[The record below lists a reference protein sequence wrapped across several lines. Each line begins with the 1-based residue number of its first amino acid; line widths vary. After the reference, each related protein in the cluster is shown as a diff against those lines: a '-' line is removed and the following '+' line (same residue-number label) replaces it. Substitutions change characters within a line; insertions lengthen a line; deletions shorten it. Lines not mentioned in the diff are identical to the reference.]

1 MSVILNIDMPKTC
14 EECNL
19 ESICDLWVEARKM
32 CGEWKPETK
41 ATIRHPECPLSE
53 PEDTERLKIYIEFY
67 KSCLNRLLEMYP
79 NPEAKEM
86 YELGVKDGADLAWM
100 HGSDATAHELE
111 KVYFQG
117 MDDAMKMCNV
127 QPTVHGKWIMADD
140 GDGKICSICRTD
152 YCHIVLPVDEW
163 IFCPTCGA
171 KMDAI

>member
-53 PEDTERLKIYIEFY
+53 SEDTERLNQYIDFY
-67 KSCLNRLLEMYP
+67 QSCLDRLLKMYP

-111 KVYFQG
+111 KAYFQG
-117 MDDAMKMCNV
+117 MDEAMKKRDV
-127 QPTVHGKWIMADD
+127 QPIVHGRWIN
-140 GDGKICSICRTD
+140 INNSQRLVCSVCSHEQINPHN
-152 YCHIVLPVDEW
+152 Y
-163 IFCPTCGA
+163 CPTCGA
-171 KMDAI
+171 KMDTV

>member
-1 MSVILNIDMPKTC
+1 MDEI
-14 EECNL
+14 
-19 ESICDLWVEARKM
+19 
-32 CGEWKPETK
+32 
-41 ATIRHPECPLSE
+41 
-53 PEDTERLKIYIEFY
+53 ERLNTYIEFY
-67 KSCLNRLLEMYP
+67 KGCLNRLLEMYP

-100 HGSDATAHELE
+100 HGSDATARELE

-117 MDDAMKMCNV
+117 MDEAMKKRDV
-127 QPTVHGKWIMADD
+127 QPIVHGKWIMADD